1 MGEEFL
7 DSLVQHGT
15 LNNQKQRQS
24 SSLSTEGDEY
34 TQHGIPKIFSGA
46 LIREK
51 WPACRTWTSENSY
64 QRVRELV
71 PADTMVEIMQSSPST
86 DTVFNKNTISLFK
99 GSGSSL
105 QTTHMRFH
113 EFMES
118 SDVGLYL
125 AQTPIVVFQDT
136 TAHKGILYALSEDVR
151 VPSMMPQGCDMVSVN
166 AWCSG
171 PGRVLSSLHYDCH
184 ENLLCVFDGE
194 KTVKLAP
201 FDVVP
206 TSCLFYE
213 HPYEWGYG
221 NHTDL
226 YTLFPEY
233 TGGALQTPKA
243 IDGASIITHHLTAG
257 DVLYIP
263 KGYWHQVLSGN
274 EKTHT
279 IAINFWWD
287 TPSEINPS
295 FARLLKENER
305 IATLAWAYL
314 VNRSERGD
322 HDITRILSKERKAVS
337 LEMIHR
343 SKGTDMEAL
352 VLANVT
358 RSDICFGAQPSCNS
372 EESIEAMVAYAFSR
386 GFDVFYAYLLHIS
399 THEDLTR
406 WLWQHATPTTVEYLT
421 SGLTHLAA
429 AGEKDTSDVYM
440 AMYTHLDTL
449 EEFQKTLESRK
460 MEFKSSIVVGTD
472 GVL

>member
-1 MGEEFL
+1 MREEEFL

-15 LNNQKQRQS
+15 LNKQKQTQS
-24 SSLSTEGDEY
+24 SSFSTEDEAY
-34 TQHGIPKIFSGA
+34 TQQGTPKVFSGA
-46 LIREK
+46 LLRDA
-51 WPACRTWTSENSY
+51 WPACRLWTSANAY
-64 QRVRELV
+64 QRLKDIV
-71 PADTMVEIMQSSPST
+71 PTDTMVEVMQNSPST
-86 DTVFNKNTISLFK
+86 DRTISIFK

-105 QTTHMRFH
+105 QTTHMRFKD
-113 EFMES
+113 FVES

-125 AQTPIVVFQDT
+125 AQAPIVVFT
-136 TAHKGILYALSEDVR
+136 NARAHKGILYGLSEDVKI
-151 VPSMMPQGCDMVSVN
+151 PSMMPPGCDMVSVN

-184 ENLLCVFDGE
+184 ENLLCVVDGE
-194 KTVKLAP
+194 KTVRLAP

-221 NHTDL
+221 NHTDS
-226 YTLFPEY
+226 YTLFPEC
-233 TGGALQTPKA
+233 TAGEKHTA
-243 IDGASIITHHLTAG
+243 IDGACVETHHLIAG

-274 EKTHT
+274 EETHT

-287 TPSEINPS
+287 TPSETNPL
-295 FARLLKENER
+295 FARLLKENAHINAHAWEFLVKRAER
-305 IATLAWAYL
+305 SA
-314 VNRSERGD
+314 
-322 HDITRILSKERKAVS
+322 HDILQILSNKNERSRIS
-337 LEMIHR
+337 LEMIQQSR
-343 SKGTDMEAL
+343 GTDMEAL

-358 RSDICFGAQPSCNS
+358 RGDIFSCTTQPSSNIEAS
-372 EESIEAMVAYAFSR
+372 VEAMVAYAFSR

-406 WLWQHATPTTVEYLT
+406 WIWQHATPTTVEYLT
-421 SGLTHLAA
+421 SGLSHL

-440 AMYTHLDTL
+440 AMYTHIDTL
-449 EEFQKTLESRK
+449 EQFQKTLESRK
-460 MEFKSSIVVGTD
+460 MEFKSSIVVGAD